1 MGYGKGKTEGGH
13 KRGHSAMAYWVTHQE
28 AKAEARKRRRIVVHR
43 LERQARTEA
52 GTASPHKTMQHL
64 RLKDGAP
71 DEPDTGNWD
80 AICATPR
87 IGDFFVILFKELA
100 AFDLPEP
107 VIVSDIDDPI
117 RHVRTGCR
125 GSKDLGAEVTVV
137 DCPETSDFPMYCDW
151 ETFGLPGM
159 KVKWQYALE
168 KAGQLG
174 HVAYRHRK
182 LECTFDGE
190 ASQQRFAEIWRRVI
204 GKTPLFEP
212 A

>member
-1 MGYGKGKTEGGH
+1 MGYGKGKIEGGH
-13 KRGHSAMAYWVTHQE
+13 KRGHSTMAYWVDASGGQSRGSQAAAACRSPSGTESDDGSRHCPKY
-28 AKAEARKRRRIVVHR
+28 KA
-43 LERQARTEA
+43 
-52 GTASPHKTMQHL
+52 MQHL

-71 DEPDTGNWD
+71 DEPDTGDWD

-87 IGDFFVILFKELA
+87 IGDFFAILFKEVA
-100 AFDLPEP
+100 DFDLPEP
-107 VIVSDIDDPI
+107 VIESEIEDPI
-117 RHVRTGCR
+117 RHVRTGWR
-125 GSKDLGAEVTVV
+125 GSKELGAEVTVV
-137 DCPETSDFPMYCDW
+137 DCPETSDLPVYCDW

-182 LECTFDGE
+182 LECTFDG
-190 ASQQRFAEIWRRVI
+190 AAGQQRFAEIWRRVI
-204 GKTPLFEP
+204 GKTPLFES